1 MKFHLK
7 KGGDVQ
13 VLMSFKETDKV
24 ENHNDLFSFL
34 KDKEL
39 FKGDAGEVYSHIS
52 HEGDSV
58 VFLGLGEEE
67 KLEYETLRKAFF
79 SLGNELQKKKV
90 KSIGLSVPKFG
101 DRCYGKTNKAIWEG
115 LLQSQYDF
123 DKYKS
128 EKKPKVLLEDVY
140 LEIVSGKEEKV
151 ESVIKETQMVMD
163 GVFLTRNLVNEPAI
177 NLYPEVLAKE
187 AVDKLTP
194 VGVNVK
200 VLGQKEIEDL
210 KMEAFLS
217 VARGSS
223 KEPKFI
229 IMTYMGNP
237 DSEEKLALV
246 GKGLTYDSGGYSL
259 KPAAGMATMHSDMAG
274 SASVIG
280 AMYAIAANKLK
291 KNVVA
296 IVAACENM
304 VSGDAYKTGDIIG
317 SMSGKTIEVENTDA
331 EGRLTLADALWYA
344 STVEKADKIVDLATL
359 TGACIVALGSV
370 NTGAIA
376 NDEKLMKDV
385 VTAAGLA
392 GEPVWQLPNNE
403 DYKELFKSHF
413 ADLKNTGGRSAGAI
427 TAGMFLQEFVN
438 DTPWVHL
445 DIAGTAFIDK
455 AAGYLPKGASGVPV
469 KTLFYLAKDIEQN

>member
-1 MKFHLK
+1 MKYYLE
-7 KGGDVQ
+7 KGGEVEII
-13 VLMSFKETDKV
+13 LTFKETTRV
-24 ENHNDLFSFL
+24 ERFNDLFGFL
-34 KDKEL
+34 KEQEI
-39 FKGDAGEVYSHIS
+39 FKGDSEEIYSHIS
-52 HEGDSV
+52 HSGDSV

-67 KLEYETLRKAFF
+67 KLTYESLRRGFF
-79 SLGNELQKKKV
+79 ALGGELQKKKI
-90 KSIGLSVPKFG
+90 KSIGLKVPKFG
-101 DRCYGKTNKAIWEG
+101 NRCYGKTNKAIWEG

-123 DKYKS
+123 DKFKS
-128 EKKPKVLLEDVY
+128 DKKPKVLLEEAY
-140 LEIVSGKEEKV
+140 LDIAEGEAEKV
-151 ESVIKETQMVMD
+151 RSVIEETQMVME
-163 GVFLTRNLVNEPAI
+163 GVFLTRDLVNEPAM
-177 NLYPEVLAKE
+177 NMYPEVLARE
-187 AVDKLTP
+187 AVDRLTP
-194 VGVNVK
+194 VGVDVK
-200 VLGQKEIEDL
+200 VLGKKEIQEL

-229 IMTYMGNP
+229 VMTYKGNP
-237 DSEEKLALV
+237 DSQEKLALV

-259 KPAAGMATMHSDMAG
+259 KSAAGMATMHSDMAG

-280 AMYAIAANKLK
+280 AMYSIAANRLK

-344 STVEKADKIVDLATL
+344 ATVEKADKIVDLATL
-359 TGACIVALGSV
+359 TGACVVALGNI

-376 NDEKLMKDV
+376 NNEELMSAV
-385 VTAAGLA
+385 NTAAKLA

-403 DYKELFKSHF
+403 EYKELFKSHF
-413 ADLKNTGGRSAGAI
+413 ADLKNTGGRGAGAI

-445 DIAGTAFIDK
+445 DIAGTAFLDK

-469 KTLFYLAKDIEQN
+469 KTLFYLVKDLEQ

>member
-1 MKFHLK
+1 MKFYLE
-7 KGGDVQ
+7 KGGDVEI
-13 VLMSFKETDKV
+13 LLSFKETEKV
-24 ENHNDLFSFL
+24 DRFNDFFSFL

-39 FKGDAGEVYSHIS
+39 FKGDASEVYSHIS

-67 KLEYETLRKAFF
+67 KLQYDTLRKAFF
-79 SLGNELQKKKV
+79 SLGIELQKKKV
-90 KSIGLSVPKFG
+90 KSIGVSVPKFG
-101 DRCYGKTNKAIWEG
+101 DRCYGKINKAVWEG

-140 LEIVSGKEEKV
+140 LEIFSGEEAKV
-151 ESVIKETQMVMD
+151 ESVIRETQMVMD
-163 GVFLTRNLVNEPAI
+163 GVFFTRDLVNEPAM
-177 NLYPEVLAKE
+177 NMYPEVLAK
-187 AVDKLTP
+187 AAIDKLSP
-194 VGVNVK
+194 VGVDVK
-200 VLGQKEIEDL
+200 VLGQKEIEEL

-280 AMYAIAANKLK
+280 AMYAIASNKLK

-359 TGACIVALGSV
+359 TGACVVALGSV